1 MIPINKKIILGVT
14 GSVSAYKS
22 AELIRLL
29 LKEQFFVQ
37 VVMTKSAKEFI
48 SPLTLQAL
56 SGNPVLENLW
66 DATEG
71 NGMEHINLSR
81 TSQLILIAPASAN
94 FIAKLANGIADD
106 LLSNIC
112 LARTCPLLAAPAMN
126 IEMWQN
132 PATQRNIKTLKK
144 DGGIVIGPEY
154 GEQACGEIGLGR
166 LINLESII
174 LQVQKFSSEQ
184 IFKDKKILTI
194 KVGFDPTA
202 PDLHLGHTVI
212 LRKMRQ
218 FQDLGHKV
226 IFLIGDFTGRI
237 GDPSGKNKTRPPLTD
252 NEIKENAQT
261 YKDQVYKVL
270 DPQKTIVDFNSRW
283 GDSMSAA
290 DMIKLAA
297 QSTVARMIERDDFS
311 KRYKNN
317 QPISIHEFLYPLMQ
331 GYDSVELEADI
342 ELGGTDQKFNLL
354 VGRDLQRNSD
364 MSPQTIITLPL
375 LEGLDGVKKMSK
387 SEQNYIGI
395 TESADEIFG
404 KTMSISDEIMFK
416 WFDLLSLR
424 PPSDIDDL
432 QKSIDNGAN
441 PRDAKIELAYELA
454 ERFTSTKDAEEAKEN
469 FFKKFAK
476 NELPTN
482 IEEKEIPFSGEL
494 ALPNILKDLGMV
506 TSTSEA
512 LRLIKQGAVKIDQ
525 NKVESKDFKI
535 EQNKKTL
542 IQVGKKKFIYL
553 SLI

>member
-1 MIPINKKIILGVT
+1 MDYKKQLQII
-14 GSVSAYKS
+14 K
-22 AELIRLL
+22 
-29 LKEQFFVQ
+29 Q
-37 VVMTKSAKEFI
+37 
-48 SPLTLQAL
+48 
-56 SGNPVLENLW
+56 
-66 DATEG
+66 
-71 NGMEHINLSR
+71 
-81 TSQLILIAPASAN
+81 
-94 FIAKLANGIADD
+94 GIDEIIGEDD
-106 LLSNIC
+106 L
-112 LARTCPLLAAPAMN
+112 
-126 IEMWQN
+126 
-132 PATQRNIKTLKK
+132 
-144 DGGIVIGPEY
+144 
-154 GEQACGEIGLGR
+154 
-166 LINLESII
+166 
-174 LQVQKFSSEQ
+174 VQKL
-184 IFKDKKILTI
+184 KDNKILTI

-354 VGRDLQRNSD
+354 VGRDLQRNSN

-424 PPSDIDDL
+424 PPLDIDDL
-432 QKSIDNGAN
+432 KKSIDNGAN

-525 NKVESKDFKI
+525 NKVESKDFKL

>member
-1 MIPINKKIILGVT
+1 MDYKKQLQII
-14 GSVSAYKS
+14 K
-22 AELIRLL
+22 
-29 LKEQFFVQ
+29 Q
-37 VVMTKSAKEFI
+37 
-48 SPLTLQAL
+48 
-56 SGNPVLENLW
+56 
-66 DATEG
+66 
-71 NGMEHINLSR
+71 
-81 TSQLILIAPASAN
+81 
-94 FIAKLANGIADD
+94 GIDEIIGEDD
-106 LLSNIC
+106 L
-112 LARTCPLLAAPAMN
+112 
-126 IEMWQN
+126 
-132 PATQRNIKTLKK
+132 
-144 DGGIVIGPEY
+144 
-154 GEQACGEIGLGR
+154 
-166 LINLESII
+166 
-174 LQVQKFSSEQ
+174 VQKL
-184 IFKDKKILTI
+184 KDKKILTI

-331 GYDSVELEADI
+331 GYDSVELEADV

-364 MSPQTIITLPL
+364 ISPQTIITLPL

-424 PPSDIDDL
+424 PPSDIDGL
-432 QKSIDNGAN
+432 KKSIDNGAN

-454 ERFTSTKDAEEAKEN
+454 ERFTTTEDAEEAKEN

-482 IEEKEIPFSGEL
+482 IEEKEITFSGEL

>member
-1 MIPINKKIILGVT
+1 MDYKKQLQII
-14 GSVSAYKS
+14 K
-22 AELIRLL
+22 
-29 LKEQFFVQ
+29 Q
-37 VVMTKSAKEFI
+37 
-48 SPLTLQAL
+48 
-56 SGNPVLENLW
+56 
-66 DATEG
+66 
-71 NGMEHINLSR
+71 
-81 TSQLILIAPASAN
+81 
-94 FIAKLANGIADD
+94 GIDEIIGEDD
-106 LLSNIC
+106 L
-112 LARTCPLLAAPAMN
+112 
-126 IEMWQN
+126 
-132 PATQRNIKTLKK
+132 
-144 DGGIVIGPEY
+144 
-154 GEQACGEIGLGR
+154 
-166 LINLESII
+166 
-174 LQVQKFSSEQ
+174 VQKL
-184 IFKDKKILTI
+184 KDKKILTI

-261 YKDQVYKVL
+261 YKEQVYKVL
-270 DPQKTIVDFNSRW
+270 DPHKTIVDFNSRW

-482 IEEKEIPFSGEL
+482 IEEKEIPFSSDL

>member
-1 MIPINKKIILGVT
+1 MDYKKQLQII
-14 GSVSAYKS
+14 K
-22 AELIRLL
+22 
-29 LKEQFFVQ
+29 Q
-37 VVMTKSAKEFI
+37 
-48 SPLTLQAL
+48 
-56 SGNPVLENLW
+56 
-66 DATEG
+66 
-71 NGMEHINLSR
+71 
-81 TSQLILIAPASAN
+81 
-94 FIAKLANGIADD
+94 GIDEIIGEDD
-106 LLSNIC
+106 L
-112 LARTCPLLAAPAMN
+112 
-126 IEMWQN
+126 
-132 PATQRNIKTLKK
+132 
-144 DGGIVIGPEY
+144 
-154 GEQACGEIGLGR
+154 
-166 LINLESII
+166 
-174 LQVQKFSSEQ
+174 VQKL
-184 IFKDKKILTI
+184 KDNRILTI

-261 YKDQVYKVL
+261 YKDQVFKVL
-270 DPQKTIVDFNSRW
+270 DPQKTIIDFNSRW

-387 SEQNYIGI
+387 SGQNYIGI

>member
-1 MIPINKKIILGVT
+1 MDYKKQLQII
-14 GSVSAYKS
+14 K
-22 AELIRLL
+22 
-29 LKEQFFVQ
+29 Q
-37 VVMTKSAKEFI
+37 
-48 SPLTLQAL
+48 
-56 SGNPVLENLW
+56 
-66 DATEG
+66 
-71 NGMEHINLSR
+71 
-81 TSQLILIAPASAN
+81 
-94 FIAKLANGIADD
+94 GIDEIIGEDD
-106 LLSNIC
+106 L
-112 LARTCPLLAAPAMN
+112 
-126 IEMWQN
+126 
-132 PATQRNIKTLKK
+132 
-144 DGGIVIGPEY
+144 
-154 GEQACGEIGLGR
+154 
-166 LINLESII
+166 
-174 LQVQKFSSEQ
+174 VQKL
-184 IFKDKKILTI
+184 KDNKILTI

-404 KTMSISDEIMFK
+404 KTMSISDKIMFK

-424 PPSDIDDL
+424 PPSDINDL

-525 NKVESKDFKI
+525 NKVESKDFKL
-535 EQNKKTL
+535 EHNKKTL
-542 IQVGKKKFIYL
+542 IQVGKKKFTYL

>member
-1 MIPINKKIILGVT
+1 MDYKKQLQII
-14 GSVSAYKS
+14 K
-22 AELIRLL
+22 
-29 LKEQFFVQ
+29 Q
-37 VVMTKSAKEFI
+37 
-48 SPLTLQAL
+48 
-56 SGNPVLENLW
+56 
-66 DATEG
+66 
-71 NGMEHINLSR
+71 
-81 TSQLILIAPASAN
+81 
-94 FIAKLANGIADD
+94 GIDEIIGEDD
-106 LLSNIC
+106 L
-112 LARTCPLLAAPAMN
+112 
-126 IEMWQN
+126 
-132 PATQRNIKTLKK
+132 
-144 DGGIVIGPEY
+144 
-154 GEQACGEIGLGR
+154 
-166 LINLESII
+166 
-174 LQVQKFSSEQ
+174 VQKL
-184 IFKDKKILTI
+184 KDKKILTI

-270 DPQKTIVDFNSRW
+270 DPQKTIVDFNCRW

-364 MSPQTIITLPL
+364 ISPQTIITLPL

-424 PPSDIDDL
+424 PPSDIDGL
-432 QKSIDNGAN
+432 KKSIDNGAN

-454 ERFTSTKDAEEAKEN
+454 ERFTSRKDAEEAKEN

>member
-1 MIPINKKIILGVT
+1 MDYKKQLQII
-14 GSVSAYKS
+14 K
-22 AELIRLL
+22 
-29 LKEQFFVQ
+29 Q
-37 VVMTKSAKEFI
+37 
-48 SPLTLQAL
+48 
-56 SGNPVLENLW
+56 
-66 DATEG
+66 
-71 NGMEHINLSR
+71 
-81 TSQLILIAPASAN
+81 
-94 FIAKLANGIADD
+94 GIDEIIGEDD
-106 LLSNIC
+106 L
-112 LARTCPLLAAPAMN
+112 
-126 IEMWQN
+126 
-132 PATQRNIKTLKK
+132 
-144 DGGIVIGPEY
+144 
-154 GEQACGEIGLGR
+154 
-166 LINLESII
+166 
-174 LQVQKFSSEQ
+174 VQKL
-184 IFKDKKILTI
+184 KDKKILTI

-261 YKDQVYKVL
+261 YKEQVYKVL